1 MGVGVAVPT
10 SQYEIMEM
18 NNKRVADTL
27 WMPRLP
33 KPYWLVGLIMGI
45 INYIISKIFEWMVYL
60 KLATK
65 PHDLWDHVAGRWNIL
80 CSVKLRH
87 RTSDEQFWV
96 ATYHMPCAFRNPDMM
111 LVHASLAMQHTQ
123 NLAGLGG
130 QKEGQE
136 REKLPFVLLGDFNF
150 KPDDGMYELYM
161 NGTLS
166 PNHPCYPEIPER
178 LKWVPDVEPVRSAYL
193 EANGQEPEYTNNARV
208 QEQDHFKETLMAHL
222 P

>member
-1 MGVGVAVPT
+1 MEAEVSKNSVIALQEVGQEWAGDLHAFFSERGYYFVCRHYGSRFNDYMGVGVAVPT

-80 CSVKLRH
+80 
-87 RTSDEQFWV
+87 W
-96 ATYHMPCAFRNPDMM
+96 
-111 LVHASLAMQHTQ
+111 
-123 NLAGLGG
+123 
-130 QKEGQE
+130 
-136 REKLPFVLLGDFNF
+136 
-150 KPDDGMYELYM
+150 
-161 NGTLS
+161 
-166 PNHPCYPEIPER
+166 
-178 LKWVPDVEPVRSAYL
+178 
-193 EANGQEPEYTNNARV
+193 
-208 QEQDHFKETLMAHL
+208 
-222 P
+222 